1 MHAAGLRAAAP
12 NAISMAGRGET
23 LSMFVVQRTFKT
35 VRRGYDPEEVDRHL
49 ELVSRWFTS
58 TDAGKA
64 IAEER
69 ARLKEREAE
78 AEHVVEGARIEAEAT
93 LEGARRRA
101 EADTREAE
109 RRLAEAGDAL
119 DAARIEAAAADAVRE
134 AQKQAERI
142 VADARAEAER
152 ELETARRAGE
162 QLLAAVRAE
171 AAEAADRLRAEA
183 EEELRAY
190 VERRRREADRIARR
204 ERG

>member
-1 MHAAGLRAAAP
+1 MSER
-12 NAISMAGRGET
+12 GRS
-23 LSMFVVQRTFKT
+23 LSMFVVQRTFT
-35 VRRGYDPEEVDRHL
+35 RVRRGYDPEEVDRHL
-49 ELVSRWFTS
+49 ELVSRWFLS

-78 AEHVVEGARIEAEAT
+78 AEHLVEGARIEAAAT

-109 RRLAEAGDAL
+109 RRLAEARDAL
-119 DAARIEAAAADAVRE
+119 DAARIEAAAADRIRE
-134 AQKQAERI
+134 AQEQADQIVADAQEQADQI

-162 QLLAAVRAE
+162 QLLVHHPSRTVIAKLSTWPTRWD
-171 AAEAADRLRAEA
+171 DRLSA
-183 EEELRAY
+183 L
-190 VERRRREADRIARR
+190 ADAANVAVL
-204 ERG
+204 EHLAAPEKV